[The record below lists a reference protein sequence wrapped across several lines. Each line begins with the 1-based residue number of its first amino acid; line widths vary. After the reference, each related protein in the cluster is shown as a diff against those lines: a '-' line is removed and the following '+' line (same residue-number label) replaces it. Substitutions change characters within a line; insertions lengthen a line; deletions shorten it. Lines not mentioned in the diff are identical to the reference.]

1 VKSRDVLTVNVNLDW
16 RILVILGVIGVVLAF
31 TYSVAVAQGGEPPNV
46 NEVQV
51 EPSVDVAETQPVTV
65 PDPPEGQSGDLAY
78 TINGQWVPR
87 AGVGPAPSPVGA
99 SDISAQSG
107 SGSSF
112 YLTDANFTTDNA
124 LTACASGYHM
134 ASLWEILDVS
144 NLVYAY
150 NHPDAHTKDDSGN
163 GPPSNWY
170 GWVRTGWAASTSA
183 TAGTGNC
190 SAWTSTSNGDSTVAA
205 RLASAWETAPGD
217 ISTWDATSF
226 TCNFNGP
233 VWCMED

>member
-1 VKSRDVLTVNVNLDW
+1 VKSRDALTVNVNLDW

-31 TYSVAVAQGGEPPNV
+31 TYSVAGAQGGEPNI

-51 EPSVDVAETQPVTV
+51 EPPVDAAQTQPVTV
-65 PDPPEGQSGDLAY
+65 PERPEGQPDGYVY
-78 TINGQWVPR
+78 TLNGEWVSPD
-87 AGVGPAPSPVGA
+87 GVGPASSSVGA

-112 YLTDANFTTDNA
+112 YLTDANYTVDQA

-150 NHPDAHTKDDSGN
+150 DHPAAHVKDDSGN

-170 GWVRTGWAASTSA
+170 GWVRTGWFASTSA
-183 TAGTGNC
+183 TTGTGNC
-190 SAWTSTSNGDSTVAA
+190 LAWTSTSSGDSTVAA
-205 RLASAWETAPGD
+205 RLSNAWETAPGD